1 MSRAGVVVAHQ
12 LQRAIEGKKSK
23 PRNRANQDTQLVKE
37 ARIRKRGSYQM
48 WDRLA
53 NSINKATCIEDVL
66 GHVYG
71 VMDDMHAFGTEQQ
84 ARWSKES
91 LDLLIKDKSGS

>member
-1 MSRAGVVVAHQ
+1 MSRAGVVGAHR

-23 PRNRANQDTQLVKE
+23 PRDKNNLAPQLVKE
-37 ARIRKRGSYQM
+37 ARIRKRGSYRM

-53 NSINKATCIEDVL
+53 NSIEKATCDEDVL
-66 GHVYG
+66 VSVYG
-71 VMDDMHAFGTEQQ
+71 VMDDMRAFGTEQQ

-91 LDLLIKDKSGS
+91 LDLLIKDRS